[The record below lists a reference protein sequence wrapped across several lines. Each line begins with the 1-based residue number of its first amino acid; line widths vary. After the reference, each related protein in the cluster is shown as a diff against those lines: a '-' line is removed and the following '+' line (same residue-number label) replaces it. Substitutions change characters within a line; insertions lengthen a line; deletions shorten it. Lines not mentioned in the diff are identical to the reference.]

1 LAKENSA
8 DIEHIKNAVIYGKR
22 GLFIRKRPVD
32 LYGYPAF
39 AYIVCDPVRR
49 GTEISK
55 KILSLED
62 DKDRLELQNCGLM
75 ILVSDMDLDIKE
87 VVPLYYARQAA
98 EQLFGIA
105 KDDLNILPL
114 RIHSE
119 TSFRGLMLLSF
130 IALIV
135 YLKLKKLVEPQDTV
149 ERLLL
154 LMRHLKCK
162 VYPDNSIIVSE
173 VAKEQ
178 RLLFEKGG
186 ILVPKKGGI

>member
-1 LAKENSA
+1 
-8 DIEHIKNAVIYGKR
+8 
-22 GLFIRKRPVD
+22 
-32 LYGYPAF
+32 
-39 AYIVCDPVRR
+39 
-49 GTEISK
+49 
-55 KILSLED
+55 
-62 DKDRLELQNCGLM
+62 
-75 ILVSDMDLDIKE
+75 
-87 VVPLYYARQAA
+87 RQAA

-135 YLKLKKLVEPQDTV
+135 YLKLKKLVEPHDTV

-162 VYPDNSIIVSE
+162 VYHDKSIIVSE
-173 VAKEQ
+173 VTKEQ
-178 RLLFEKGG
+178 RLLFERAGV
-186 ILVPKKGGI
+186 LVPKKGGI